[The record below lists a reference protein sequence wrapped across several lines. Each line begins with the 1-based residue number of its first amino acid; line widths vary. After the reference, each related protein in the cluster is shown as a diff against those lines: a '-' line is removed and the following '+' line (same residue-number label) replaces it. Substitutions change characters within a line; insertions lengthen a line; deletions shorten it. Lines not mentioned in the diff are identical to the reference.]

1 MSKVERES
9 DKYAKDKWYQNIWY
23 HHKAKIII
31 VLFLAVA
38 VFAFIYS
45 SLSKS
50 DIDLY
55 VLYITADPEV
65 FGERISS
72 LETTIGIF
80 TQDITND
87 GKINVFVDNVYIGA
101 NHETD
106 QIYKNKERI
115 MTNLRAG
122 TCFLILSDE
131 TGLEYLISSDTLC
144 LLENEFTDTELTEL
158 TGHYLDL
165 RETKFFERPMMEDFE
180 GNLYMSL
187 RKFKG
192 TIAELNSNS
201 LKTFEQ
207 SKNVFMNIFNNNTIN
222 IKRDEDE

>member
-1 MSKVERES
+1 MAKQEREA
-9 DKYAKDKWYQNIWY
+9 DKYVKDKWYQNIWY

-38 VFAFIYS
+38 IFAFVYS
-45 SLSKS
+45 SLTKS

-55 VLYITADPEV
+55 VIYITADPEV

-72 LETTIGIF
+72 LETSVGIF
-80 TQDITND
+80 TEDITND
-87 GKINVFVDNVYIGA
+87 GKISVFVDNIYIGA

-106 QIYKNKERI
+106 QVYKNKERI

-131 TGLEYLISSDTLC
+131 TGLEYLISSDSLC
-144 LLENEFTDTELTEL
+144 LLEDEFPDTELT
-158 TGHYLDL
+158 GYYIDL
-165 RETKFFERPMMEDFE
+165 RETLFFDRPLMEGFE
-180 GNLYMSL
+180 GNLYMAL
-187 RKFKG
+187 RQFKG

-207 SKNVFMNIFNNNTIN
+207 SKNVFLNILTNRTIN
-222 IKRDEDE
+222 IKPDEQN

>member
-1 MSKVERES
+1 MAKQEREA
-9 DKYAKDKWYQNIWY
+9 DKYVKDKWYQNIWY

-38 VFAFIYS
+38 IFAFVYS
-45 SLSKS
+45 SLTKS

-55 VLYITADPEV
+55 VIYITADPEV

-72 LETTIGIF
+72 LETTVGIF

-87 GKINVFVDNVYIGA
+87 GRINVFVDNVYIGA
-101 NHETD
+101 NHEAD
-106 QIYKNKERI
+106 QVYKNKERI

-144 LLENEFTDTELTEL
+144 SLEEEFPDSELTWN
-158 TGHYLDL
+158 YLDL
-165 RETKFFERPMMEDFE
+165 HETHFFERPLMEDFE
-180 GNLYMSL
+180 GNLFMSL
-187 RKFKG
+187 RQFKG

-207 SKNVFMNIFNNNTIN
+207 SKDVFMNIFTNYTVN
-222 IKRDEDE
+222 IKKDE

>member
-1 MSKVERES
+1 MAKQEREA
-9 DKYAKDKWYQNIWY
+9 DKYVKDKWYQNIWY

-38 VFAFIYS
+38 IFAFVYS
-45 SLSKS
+45 SLTKS

-55 VLYITADPEV
+55 VIYITADPEV

-72 LETTIGIF
+72 LETTVGIF

-87 GKINVFVDNVYIGA
+87 GRINVFVDNVYIGA

-106 QIYKNKERI
+106 QVYKNKERI

-144 LLENEFTDTELTEL
+144 SLEEEFPDSEL
-158 TGHYLDL
+158 TGNYLDL
-165 RETKFFERPMMEDFE
+165 HETHFFERPLMEDFE
-180 GNLYMSL
+180 GNLFMSL
-187 RKFKG
+187 RQFKG

-207 SKNVFMNIFNNNTIN
+207 SKDVFMNILTNYTVN
-222 IKRDEDE
+222 IKKDE

>member
-1 MSKVERES
+1 MAKQEREA

-23 HHKAKIII
+23 HHKVKIII

-38 VFAFIYS
+38 IFAFVYS
-45 SLSKS
+45 SLTKS

-55 VLYITADPEV
+55 VIYVTADPEV

-72 LETTIGIF
+72 LETSVGIF
-80 TQDITND
+80 TEDITND
-87 GKINVFVDNVYIGA
+87 GKINVFVDNIYIGA

-106 QIYKNKERI
+106 QVYKNKERI

-131 TGLEYLISSDTLC
+131 TGLEYLISSDALC
-144 LLENEFTDTELTEL
+144 LLEDEFPDTDL
-158 TGHYLDL
+158 TGYYLDL
-165 RETKFFERPMMEDFE
+165 KDTLFFERPLMEGFE

-187 RKFKG
+187 RQFKG

-207 SKNVFMNIFNNNTIN
+207 SKNVFMNILTNSTIN
-222 IKRDEDE
+222 IKPDEQN

>member
-1 MSKVERES
+1 MAKQEREA
-9 DKYAKDKWYQNIWY
+9 DKYVKDKWYQNIWY

-38 VFAFIYS
+38 IFAFVYS
-45 SLSKS
+45 SLTKS

-55 VLYITADPEV
+55 VIYITADPEV

-72 LETTIGIF
+72 LETTVGIF

-87 GKINVFVDNVYIGA
+87 GRINVFVDNVYIGA
-101 NHETD
+101 NHEAD
-106 QIYKNKERI
+106 QVYKNKERI

-144 LLENEFTDTELTEL
+144 SLEEEFPDSEL
-158 TGHYLDL
+158 TGNYLDL
-165 RETKFFERPMMEDFE
+165 HETHFFERPLMEDFE
-180 GNLYMSL
+180 GNLFMSL
-187 RKFKG
+187 RQFKG

-207 SKNVFMNIFNNNTIN
+207 SKDVFMNIFTNYTVN
-222 IKRDEDE
+222 IKKDE